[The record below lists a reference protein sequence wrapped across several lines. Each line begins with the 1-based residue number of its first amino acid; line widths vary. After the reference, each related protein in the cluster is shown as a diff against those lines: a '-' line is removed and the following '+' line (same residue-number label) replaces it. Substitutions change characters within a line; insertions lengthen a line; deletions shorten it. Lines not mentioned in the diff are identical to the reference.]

1 MTVAGTPAPA
11 VPPARPACA
20 GRSRLRFLLAGLGA
34 GIASWG
40 VGGRAQPVGPAPSDL
55 STRPTGT
62 SPAGGAAR
70 QPNAKPPSAPDDGAA
85 RQSLTSAFS
94 NATPG
99 GPLPAGWLE
108 QRLRSI
114 DANRYRLVAEQGQ
127 TMLKIESNRSASSVL
142 HRLPPGARPARLA
155 WRWRTDN
162 WPSASAAFG
171 EKAGDDFSLRL
182 YLMFDYPLDRVPT
195 GQALALRMAR
205 ALHDPT
211 LPAATLCYVADPRV
225 PAGKLMASPYTS
237 RVQVMVIRSAPLS
250 EAGWQE
256 DRDLEADF
264 QRAFGSEYGP
274 GMAPV
279 AAVALAADTDQSGSR
294 VNSWFSDLRWSNVR

>member
-1 MTVAGTPAPA
+1 MMTGERPLGSAPPAP
-11 VPPARPACA
+11 VL
-20 GRSRLRFLLAGLGA
+20 RSRLRFLLAGLGA
-34 GIASWG
+34 GISTWSAG
-40 VGGRAQPVGPAPSDL
+40 IRAQPGGSAPSDL
-55 STRPTGT
+55 PPSPPGT
-62 SPAGGAAR
+62 GAAGR
-70 QPNAKPPSAPDDGAA
+70 VAQQPNVLPPSAPDDGAV

-94 NATPG
+94 RAAPG
-99 GPLPAGWLE
+99 SPLPAGWQE
-108 QRLRSI
+108 HRLRSI

-155 WRWRTDN
+155 WRWRTDG
-162 WPSASAAFG
+162 WPSSSAAFG
-171 EKAGDDFSLRL
+171 DKAGDDFSLRL
-182 YLMFDYPLDRVPT
+182 YLMFDYPLDRVPL

-211 LPAATLCYVADPRV
+211 LPAATICYVADPRV
-225 PAGKLMASPYTS
+225 PAGTLMASPYTS

-250 EAGWQE
+250 ATGWQE

-294 VNSWFSDLRWSNVR
+294 VSAWFSDLRWSNVR

>member
-1 MTVAGTPAPA
+1 M
-11 VPPARPACA
+11 
-20 GRSRLRFLLAGLGA
+20 GA

>member
-1 MTVAGTPAPA
+1 MMTGERPLGSAPPAP
-11 VPPARPACA
+11 VL
-20 GRSRLRFLLAGLGA
+20 RSRLRFLLAGLGA
-34 GIASWG
+34 GISTWSAG
-40 VGGRAQPVGPAPSDL
+40 IRAQPGGSAPSDL
-55 STRPTGT
+55 PPSPPGT
-62 SPAGGAAR
+62 GAAGR
-70 QPNAKPPSAPDDGAA
+70 VAQQPNVLPPSAPDDGAV

-94 NATPG
+94 RAAPG
-99 GPLPAGWLE
+99 SPLPAGWQE

-155 WRWRTDN
+155 WRWRTDG
-162 WPSASAAFG
+162 WPSSSAAFG
-171 EKAGDDFSLRL
+171 DKAGDDFSLRL
-182 YLMFDYPLDRVPT
+182 YLMFDYPLDRVPL

-211 LPAATLCYVADPRV
+211 LPAATICYVADPRV
-225 PAGKLMASPYTS
+225 PAGTLMASPYTS

-250 EAGWQE
+250 ATGWQE

-294 VNSWFSDLRWSNVR
+294 VSAWFSDLRWSNVR

>member
-1 MTVAGTPAPA
+1 M
-11 VPPARPACA
+11 
-20 GRSRLRFLLAGLGA
+20 
-34 GIASWG
+34 
-40 VGGRAQPVGPAPSDL
+40 
-55 STRPTGT
+55 
-62 SPAGGAAR
+62 SPAGRAA
-70 QPNAKPPSAPDDGAA
+70 QPRNAMPPSAPSAPDDGGA
-85 RQSLTSAFS
+85 RLSLTSAFS
-94 NATPG
+94 HTTPG
-99 GPLPAGWLE
+99 GPLPAGWQE

-142 HRLPPGARPARLA
+142 HRLPPGARPALLA
-155 WRWRTDN
+155 WRWRTDG

-171 EKAGDDFSLRL
+171 DKAGDDFSLRL

-205 ALHDPT
+205 ALYDPT

-225 PAGKLMASPYTS
+225 PAGTLMASPYTS

-250 EAGWQE
+250 DTGWQE

>member
-1 MTVAGTPAPA
+1 MMTGERPLGSAPPAP
-11 VPPARPACA
+11 VL
-20 GRSRLRFLLAGLGA
+20 RSRLRFLLAGLGA
-34 GIASWG
+34 GISTWSAG
-40 VGGRAQPVGPAPSDL
+40 IRAQPGGSAPSDL
-55 STRPTGT
+55 TPSPPGT
-62 SPAGGAAR
+62 GAAGR
-70 QPNAKPPSAPDDGAA
+70 VAQQPNVLPPSAPDDGAV

-94 NATPG
+94 RAAPG
-99 GPLPAGWLE
+99 SPLPAGWQE

-155 WRWRTDN
+155 WRWRTDG
-162 WPSASAAFG
+162 WPSSSAAFG
-171 EKAGDDFSLRL
+171 DKAGDDFSLRL

-225 PAGKLMASPYTS
+225 PAGTLMASPYTS

-294 VNSWFSDLRWSNVR
+294 VSAWFSDLRWSNVR